1 MEHRYDTGANAA
13 RHRAVR
19 YRCDMD
25 PVLAFIVAIAG
36 WVLAALSLAW
46 NVRQYFLTGAR
57 IRVKLGTRVF
67 GSRLQTAS
75 VPAPRRLRRWLSM
88 DTPSSRVPFGIVL
101 LTVTIYNGRSPV
113 TIDSITAKSGKAG
126 ISYADDE
133 TPCRTAL
140 SRTAVSPGPCFS
152 RRRKHR
158 RVSRSGTASTSSS
171 LSATGRRTDH
181 VGATTSTARD
191 QNRPTGDGT
200 NPTRSCPQQRKLA
213 PP

>member
-1 MEHRYDTGANAA
+1 
-13 RHRAVR
+13 
-19 YRCDMD
+19 MD

-67 GSRLQTAS
+67 GSRLQAAS

-133 TPCRTAL
+133 TPLPYRLEPHSSVTWTMLLSEAEAQARLAKRNRFHVVVAL
-140 SRTAVSPGPCFS
+140 GNGKTYRSRGSYNVNGPRPEPAD
-152 RRRKHR
+152 RRWYKPDEE
-158 RVSRSGTASTSSS
+158 
-171 LSATGRRTDH
+171 LSAAEEAR
-181 VGATTSTARD
+181 ATLRSRLHSDTSRMPG
-191 QNRPTGDGT
+191 Q
-200 NPTRSCPQQRKLA
+200 S
-213 PP
+213 